1 MTRVLLIDDD
11 DFERVVVTRILANKF
26 KYGYTLDYAKTLPHA
41 VKFMIRNE
49 YDYVLLDDCLS
60 KDVNAKIS
68 VNILRV
74 HLKNAP
80 LIIISNNLLDAHLM
94 DKNILQVSDIVHKND
109 LPEYVYNVA

>member
-11 DFERVVVTRILANKF
+11 ELERVVVTRILANKF
-26 KYGYTLDYAKTLPHA
+26 KYGFTLDYVKTLPHA
-41 VKFMIRNE
+41 VKLMIKNE
-49 YDYVLLDDCLS
+49 YDYVLLDDRLS
-60 KDVNAKIS
+60 NDVNAKTS

-80 LIIISNNLLDAHLM
+80 LIIISNHLLDAHLSNK
-94 DKNILQVSDIVHKND
+94 DILHVSDIVHKND